1 VSFANCKKTYSR
13 TRVDAHY
20 NDMPAASGGLLQFKR
35 NKQVSD
41 LSDKS
46 GRERLVPG
54 RLTLRERARR
64 TEMDIVPVL
73 MFTTLGAVLLIAV
86 WQFASFLR
94 RRRNREAAKNALL
107 D

>member
-1 VSFANCKKTYSR
+1 
-13 TRVDAHY
+13 
-20 NDMPAASGGLLQFKR
+20 
-35 NKQVSD
+35 
-41 LSDKS
+41 
-46 GRERLVPG
+46 
-54 RLTLRERARR
+54 
-64 TEMDIVPVL
+64 MDIVPVL